1 MKSIE
6 LGKWVINFNKD
17 YRVVKDD
24 NTLIAIDNEREVV
37 SVLSI
42 NDSGNICIEKNYYS
56 MVYEILDDKNVLN
69 CITVKN

>member
-24 NTLIAIDNEREVV
+24 NTLIAIDHEREVV

-42 NDSGNICIEKNYYS
+42 TDSGNICIEKNYYS

-69 CITVKN
+69 CITLKN